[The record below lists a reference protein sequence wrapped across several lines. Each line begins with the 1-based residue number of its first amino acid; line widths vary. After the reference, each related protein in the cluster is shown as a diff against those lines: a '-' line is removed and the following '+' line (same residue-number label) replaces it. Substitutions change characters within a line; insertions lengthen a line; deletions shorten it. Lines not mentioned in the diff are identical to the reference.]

1 MRIISGNF
9 KGKRIFEPT
18 DMKTRP
24 IKDLTKESIF
34 NLINHSNKF
43 SVDIK
48 KSQILDL
55 FSGTGSFGIE
65 CISREAKFVT
75 FIENY
80 SRVLPIL
87 KKNLSSLKSINNF
100 EIIEM
105 DIFKDLN
112 IKYLKKKYDLIFMDP
127 PYKEDKIEFLVKTI
141 LNSKI
146 LKSKGVMI
154 LHRHKKQQ
162 DNFPQNFRIIDE
174 RKYGISKIIFG
185 TFS

>member
-9 KGKRIFEPT
+9 KGKRIFEPI
-18 DMKTRP
+18 DIKTRP

>member
-18 DMKTRP
+18 DIKTRP